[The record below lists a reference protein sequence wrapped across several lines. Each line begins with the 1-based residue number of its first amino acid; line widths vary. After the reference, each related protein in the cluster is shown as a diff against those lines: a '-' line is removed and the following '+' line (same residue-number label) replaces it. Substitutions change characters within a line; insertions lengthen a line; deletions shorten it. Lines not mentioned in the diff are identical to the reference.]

1 MKHLPLRSH
10 DYGQLLHDFTGWIAT
25 LGYAESSVYGLPL
38 YLREFL
44 HFLEQQQIESLE
56 EVSSHQ
62 TEQFLEYLAKR
73 GNLRRGGLLSASHRN
88 KYIQAIKL
96 LAKFW
101 QITDRGILPLE
112 ISRLKVAR
120 KLESILSPEEVQTLY
135 ACCDPTTAVG
145 IRDRAMLSI
154 YYGCGLRRSEGTGLD
169 VRDVLSRRK
178 LLYVRKGK
186 NYQERYV
193 PLTTAIIADLQTY
206 LHQGRPVLLG
216 KQYTSAGRHSALL
229 LSERGKR
236 IQSQSLL
243 LRLKILCHRAG
254 LSHRTITLH
263 TLRHSIATHLL
274 QSGMAL
280 QDIARFLGHRSL
292 EATQIYTH
300 LDDARGL

>member
-10 DYGQLLHDFTGWIAT
+10 EYGQLLHDFTGWIAT

-44 HFLEQQQIESLE
+44 HFLEQQQMESLE
-56 EVSSHQ
+56 EISSHQ
-62 TEQFLEYLAKR
+62 TEQFFEYLAKR

-112 ISRLKVAR
+112 MQRLKVAR
-120 KLESILSPEEVQTLY
+120 KLESVLSPEEVQTLY
-135 ACCDPTTAVG
+135 ACCDPTTPVG

-169 VRDVLSRRK
+169 VRDVLFRRK

-206 LHQGRPVLLG
+206 LHQRRPALLG
-216 KQYTSAGRHSALL
+216 GQHTPALL

-236 IQSQSLL
+236 IQSQSLAI
-243 LRLKILCHRAG
+243 RLGVLCHRAG